1 MWCVAE
7 INEQYIARMEDVL
20 ELYERP
26 HNPQEPVVC
35 FDEKPVTLHAE
46 VRPRQAARPGHIAK
60 HDSEYQRC
68 GTANTF
74 CAVEPKAGRHLTWVS
89 RKRSAAEFAQSIRK
103 LVESYPRARTIH
115 LVVDNL
121 NIHCQKSL
129 TDRWGDELGA
139 TLLAPLDCASHAET
153 RKLAESGRD

>member
-7 INEQYIARMEDVL
+7 INEPYIARMEDVL

-46 VRPRQAARPGHIAK
+46 VRPRQAAQPGQIAK
-60 HDSEYQRC
+60 RDSEYKRC

-74 CAVEPKAGRHLTWVS
+74 CAVEPKAGRHFTWVS
-89 RKRSAAEFAQSIRK
+89 RKRTAAEFARVRESECEHQLRDESAITWRSQTMLARPADPRK
-103 LVESYPRARTIH
+103 YESRACPRRQLSESPLWNVRLH
-115 LVVDNL
+115 
-121 NIHCQKSL
+121 SL
-129 TDRWGDELGA
+129 
-139 TLLAPLDCASHAET
+139 H
-153 RKLAESGRD
+153 